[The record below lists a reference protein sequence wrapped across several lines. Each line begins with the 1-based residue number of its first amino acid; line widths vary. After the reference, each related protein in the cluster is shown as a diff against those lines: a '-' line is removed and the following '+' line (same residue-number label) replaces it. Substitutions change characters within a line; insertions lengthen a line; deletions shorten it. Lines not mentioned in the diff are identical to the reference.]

1 MTNHYEGSQWI
12 VNDDGLESRDGR
24 YNILLED
31 LDKDVGEG
39 GWVGHMAAKDW
50 VDVADFKRAFEVA
63 KRLNT

>member
-1 MTNHYEGSQWI
+1 MASHYDGSQWR
-12 VNDDGLESRDGR
+12 VTDDGIERIDGDYFIR
-24 YNILLED
+24 AED
-31 LDKDVGEG
+31 LDNDLGPG